1 MKRNTI
7 WFDMDGVL
15 AQFNKELYLNPDGS
29 IITPPFYETFEGRQ
43 KFLEFQPDP
52 LVISVFNKLM
62 QSPIILLGIVSNLP
76 MNPDSIKEEQIQK
89 AIRENKLTWLHKYLK
104 SIYKT
109 TKSFPLLFPN
119 ENVPKAIVI
128 EDYLGRKLTKSDI
141 LIDDYNKNLKFWE
154 VKGGTGIKYLN
165 GNNSHNSFDGTKLHY
180 THTPENALKEIF
192 AKLNV

>member
-15 AQFNKELYLNPDGS
+15 ARFDKELYLNPDGS

-52 LVISVFNKLM
+52 LTISVFTKLM
-62 QSPIILLGIVSNLP
+62 QSPSILLGIISNLP
-76 MNPDSIKEEQIQK
+76 MNPDSIKKEQIQR

-104 SIYKT
+104 PIYKT
-109 TKSFPLLFPN
+109 TKSYPTLFPN
-119 ENVPKAIVI
+119 ENIPKAIVI
-128 EDYLGRKLTKSDI
+128 KNYLGRELTKSDI

-154 VKGGTGIKYLN
+154 AKGGTGIKYLN
-165 GNNSHNSFDGTKLHY
+165 GNNSHNSFNGAKLHY
-180 THTPENALKEIF
+180 TESPDEVIKEIF
-192 AKLNV
+192 TKLNV

>member
-15 AQFNKELYLNPDGS
+15 ARFNKELYLNPDGS

-180 THTPENALKEIF
+180 THTPENTLKEIF

>member
-15 AQFNKELYLNPDGS
+15 ARFDKELYLNPDGS

-52 LVISVFNKLM
+52 LMISTFNKFM
-62 QSPIILLGIVSNLP
+62 QSPSVVLGIISNLP
-76 MNPDSIKEEQIQK
+76 MNPDGIKEENIQRG
-89 AIRENKLTWLHKYLK
+89 IRENKLTWLHRYLK
-104 SIYKT
+104 PIYKT
-109 TKSFPLLFPN
+109 TRSVPLMFPN

-128 EDYLGRKLTKSDI
+128 EAYLGRKLTKSDI

-154 VKGGTGIKYLN
+154 AYGGTGIKYLN
-165 GNNSHNSFDGTKLHY
+165 GNNSHDSFDGAKLKS
-180 THTPENALKEIF
+180 TSTPEDALREI
-192 AKLNV
+192 LTCLSV